1 MALTL
6 TVDAA
11 AWQAHQAQVVQHH
24 PGLVPVVK
32 GNGYGFGRQRLVRAA
47 SALGCSEVA
56 VGTVHELAGLD
67 LGPLPAMVLTPALS
81 HEVPHGLDATL
92 TVGGDHHV
100 GALRG
105 VGWRGRVVV
114 KLASSMHRYG
124 VTADDLPPLLDAVEG
139 AGCHVVG
146 FGLHPPLD
154 GTAGEHA
161 AEVDAWLPR
170 LPPALPVYASHI
182 DGPAWMAL
190 RHRHPDRDLRL
201 RLGTAL
207 WLGDKSFLRLS
218 ADVVDVR
225 AVHAGEVAGYR
236 RVSVPANGWVVMVT
250 AGTAHGVRPLD
261 DGRSPF
267 HFAGRRL
274 ALLEPPHMHTS
285 MLLVPVD
292 QPCPAPGDTVD
303 VQRPLTQTLPDRIVE
318 R

>member
-11 AWQAHQAQVVQHH
+11 AWQAHQAQIVHDH

-47 SALGCSEVA
+47 AAMGCTEVA
-56 VGTVHELAGLD
+56 VGTVYELAGLA
-67 LGPLPAMVLTPALS
+67 LGSLRAMVLTPALTQDVS
-81 HEVPHGLDATL
+81 KGLDATL
-92 TVGGDHHV
+92 TVGSDHHV

-105 VGWRGRVVV
+105 LGWRGPVVV
-114 KLASSMHRYG
+114 KLASSMRRYG
-124 VTADDLPPLLDAVEG
+124 VTGDDLPPLLDAVDA

-154 GTAGEHA
+154 GTADEHA
-161 AEVDAWLPR
+161 AEVEAWLPR
-170 LPPALPVYASHI
+170 LPAAPPVYTSHI
-182 DGPAWMAL
+182 DGPAWTAL
-190 RHRHPDRDLRL
+190 RDRHRDRDLRL
-201 RLGTAL
+201 RLGTTL

-236 RVSVPANGWVVMVT
+236 RVRVPANGWLVMVS

-267 HFAGRRL
+267 HFARQRL

-285 MLLVPVD
+285 MLHVPVGR
-292 QPCPAPGDTVD
+292 PCPAPGDTVD
-303 VQRPLTQTLPDRIVE
+303 VQRPLTQTLPDRIIE